1 VLVPAIHR
9 KSATRVRGGRV
20 AKKNNWVPDLKD
32 YYARPQSE
40 IQIERTD
47 PGPGYRHVV
56 TVSELRQFLEILPD
70 WDELAVGLEA
80 ISIWR
85 GNSEWLGISNPG
97 VVVITA
103 WPREMWWSVEPSWIE
118 EEAEVLERLEVEV
131 VAHPESSDLEV
142 RWTPAQ
148 ARAYMLT
155 DVLVHEL
162 GHHHDRMT
170 SRSGRLGRGERFAVQ
185 YASRVRAEVWPEYTR
200 RFGI

>member
-1 VLVPAIHR
+1 M
-9 KSATRVRGGRV
+9 RVRAGQV
-20 AKKNNWVPDLKD
+20 AKKNNWVPDVND

-40 IQIERTD
+40 IQVERTD

-56 TVSELRQFLEILPD
+56 TVSELRRFLEILPD
-70 WDELAVGLEA
+70 WDELAVGLQA

-85 GNSEWLGISNPG
+85 GNSEWLGLSNPG

-103 WPREMWWSVEPSWIE
+103 WPREMWWLVEPSWIE
-118 EEAEVLERLEVEV
+118 GEAEILERLEVEV
-131 VAHPESSDLEV
+131 IADPESSHLEV
-142 RWTPAQ
+142 RWTPPQ

-170 SRSGRLGRGERFAVQ
+170 SRSGRLGRGEGYAVQ
-185 YASRVRAEVWPEYTR
+185 YARRVRAEVWPEYVR